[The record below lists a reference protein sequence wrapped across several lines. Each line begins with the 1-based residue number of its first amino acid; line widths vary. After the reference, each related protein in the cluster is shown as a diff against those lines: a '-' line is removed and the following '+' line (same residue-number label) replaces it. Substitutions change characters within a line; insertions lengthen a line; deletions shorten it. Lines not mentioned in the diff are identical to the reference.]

1 MSKFE
6 SKSPFKSLNQ
16 KTIALLVLVV
26 LAIALPFIIRDVYLQ
41 HVIVMVL
48 WFGYISACWNI
59 ISGYTRQVSLA
70 HAVFVGIGAYTS
82 VILFNEIGLTPWIG
96 MFAGAVVAVLVS
108 LLIGYP
114 TLRLSGIYFVMATF
128 GLVEIFRVL
137 FSNIVE
143 VGPVFV
149 GGLDGLSVHLR
160 GNDPAVFQFLGKEY
174 YYYVILVMLAAIM
187 YFTHW
192 MDRSRWGSYLM
203 AIKGDQEAA
212 HSLGIDVTRYK
223 VMTFAISAA
232 FAALGGSF
240 YAQFVLFI
248 EPGRVFGWPLSFEMM
263 LITMIGGRGTLWG
276 PILGAII
283 LTPIQEIIR
292 TSIGG
297 GAFAGLH
304 LLIWGILII
313 LIVFFMPKG
322 VMGLLVAGYRRL
334 RASLSRGSTTHI
346 EQETQ

>member
-1 MSKFE
+1 MSK
-6 SKSPFKSLNQ
+6 SRQKSPWFSEPKQ
-16 KTIALLVLVV
+16 KQAALLIVV
-26 LAIALPFIIRDVYLQ
+26 LLSIALPFIIRDVYLQ

-48 WFGYISACWNI
+48 WYGYIGACWNI

-70 HAVFVGIGAYTS
+70 HAVFVGVGAYTS
-82 VILFNEIGLTPWIG
+82 VILFNELGLTPWIG
-96 MFAGAVVAVLVS
+96 MFAGALIAVVVS
-108 LLIGYP
+108 LVIGYP
-114 TLRLSGIYFVMATF
+114 TLRLLGIYFVMATF
-128 GLVEIFRVL
+128 GLLEIFRVL

-149 GGLDGLSVHLR
+149 GGVDGISVHLL
-160 GNDPAVFQFLGKEY
+160 GQNPAAFQFLGKESY
-174 YYYVILVMLAAIM
+174 YYIILVMLVGVM
-187 YFTHW
+187 YFTYW
-192 MDRSRWGSYLM
+192 MERSKWGFYLM
-203 AIKGDQEAA
+203 AIKGEEDAA
-212 HSLGIDVTRYK
+212 HSLGINVTNYK

-248 EPGRVFGWPLSFEMM
+248 EPNRMFGWPLSFEML

-276 PILGAII
+276 PLLGSII
-283 LTPIQEIIR
+283 LTPIGEVVR
-292 TSIGG
+292 TTIGG

-322 VMGLLVAGYRRL
+322 VVGLIKAGYQRL
-334 RASLSRGSTTHI
+334 RLNLANSSTTGL
-346 EQETQ
+346 ERGV